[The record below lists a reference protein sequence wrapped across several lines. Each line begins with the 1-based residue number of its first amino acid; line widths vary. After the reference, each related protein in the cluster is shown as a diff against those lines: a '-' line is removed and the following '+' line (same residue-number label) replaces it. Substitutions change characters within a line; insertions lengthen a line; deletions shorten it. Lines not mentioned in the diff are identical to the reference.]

1 MDKNV
6 TRKLIESHLVEGGM
20 RSGAEIGLKIDQTLT
35 QDVLTVVSISAAEVA
50 RPVRYLNMVLGAALM
65 VAPFMFAAGMAA
77 TIVSVV
83 LGVALIA
90 LSLRRGLIRERY
102 GNWGR
107 WII

>member
-1 MDKNV
+1 M
-6 TRKLIESHLVEGGM
+6 
-20 RSGAEIGLKIDQTLT
+20 
-35 QDVLTVVSISAAEVA
+35 AA
-50 RPVRYLNMVLGAALM
+50 PL
-65 VAPFMFAAGMAA
+65 MFAAGMAA

-107 WII
+107 LFVLVGNRHARMRAGGTFDDGVMRLKFLSLRCRGTCHGA